1 MAVGTSFTMMALG
14 KASADMNP
22 EDRGAFMLRAFAVAK
37 VASGGFGLL
46 IATGFAMLMM
56 QAQVLMEVGGKRF
69 MLKLGLVGLQ
79 VVFFAVMQ
87 ITLKRVKEAK
97 GGPLMAKVPK
107 IGKLLMLNGLA
118 IVLTAVLAFH

>member
-1 MAVGTSFTMMALG
+1 LSLDAVRISISPRVL
-14 KASADMNP
+14 KS
-22 EDRGAFMLRAFAVAK
+22 FAVAK
-37 VASGGFGLL
+37 VASVGFGLL
-46 IATGFAMLMM
+46 IGTGFAMLMM

-69 MLKLGLVGLQ
+69 MFKLGLVGLQ

-107 IGKLLMLNGLA
+107 IGRLLMLNGLA